1 MATSGHLKIK
11 VFKKKDYDVKRS
23 VQDVTNKI
31 VSRDS
36 NYNVNVVMW
45 PKFGNSS
52 ISVREVSITSILN
65 MNLNPL
71 WIGLKRELL
80 KKLI

>member
-36 NYNVNVVMW
+36 NYNVNVVM
-45 PKFGNSS
+45 
-52 ISVREVSITSILN
+52 
-65 MNLNPL
+65 
-71 WIGLKRELL
+71 
-80 KKLI
+80 